1 MQALLLV
8 GILFCDGDDKL
19 RAAAFTDALHC
30 GPKDDIARD
39 DADLAAALVLLVQI
53 ATSWTAHFAQV
64 ASGKNVSQ
72 TDEDEFEAKMQPV
85 YDALVAKF
93 LVDVYGADGKTLK
106 RADFTA
112 KLAGA
117 GAAYLKPCKVK
128 EIVAEHKHTLKLDG
142 LSLTK
147 SDGTAKNRNFFEKI
161 GDGVVGAAKAVGD
174 AGANVAN
181 KTAGAFKK
189 EEEKKEG
196 EPPKDGA

>member
-93 LVDVYGADGKTLK
+93 LLDVYGADGKTLK

-112 KLAGA
+112 KLAGSGA
-117 GAAYLKPCKVK
+117 GYLKPCKVK

-196 EPPKDGA
+196 DAPKDGA